1 MDKEQQKKFEF
12 VSCELDSLSKK
23 INPDIMSLTYN
34 YSDNLHTEYV
44 HINFANSCTKTVNV
58 TADSL
63 LAITK
68 DVLKHI

>member
-1 MDKEQQKKFEF
+1 MNKEQQKKFEF
-12 VSCELDSLSKK
+12 VSCELDALAKK
-23 INPDIMSLTYN
+23 INPDIISLTYN
-34 YSDNLHTEYV
+34 YSEPLHIEYV

-63 LAITK
+63 LAITN

>member
-1 MDKEQQKKFEF
+1 MNKEQQKKFEF
-12 VSCELDSLSKK
+12 VSCELDALAKK
-23 INPDIMSLTYN
+23 INPDIMSLAYN
-34 YSDNLHTEYV
+34 YSEHLHTEYV
-44 HINFANSCTKTVNV
+44 HINFANICTKTVNV

>member
-1 MDKEQQKKFEF
+1 MTKEQQKKFEF
-12 VSCELDSLSKK
+12 VSCELDALAKK
-23 INPDIMSLTYN
+23 INPDIMSLAYN
-34 YSDNLHTEYV
+34 YSEHLHTEYV
-44 HINFANSCTKTVNV
+44 HINFTNSCTKTVNV

>member
-1 MDKEQQKKFEF
+1 MNKEQQKKFVF
-12 VSCELDSLSKK
+12 VSCELNALAKK

-34 YSDNLHTEYV
+34 YSEPLHTEYV

-68 DVLKHI
+68 DVLRHI

>member
-1 MDKEQQKKFEF
+1 MNKEQQKKFEF
-12 VSCELDSLSKK
+12 VSCELDALAKK
-23 INPDIMSLTYN
+23 INPDIMSLTYD
-34 YSDNLHTEYV
+34 YREPLHIEYV

-63 LAITK
+63 LAITN

>member
-1 MDKEQQKKFEF
+1 MNKEQQKKFEF
-12 VSCELDSLSKK
+12 VSCELDSLAKK
-23 INPDIMSLTYN
+23 INPDIMSLTYD
-34 YSDNLHTEYV
+34 YREPLHIEYV

-63 LAITK
+63 LAITN

>member
-1 MDKEQQKKFEF
+1 MNKEQQKKFEF
-12 VSCELDSLSKK
+12 VSCELYALAKK
-23 INPDIMSLTYN
+23 INPDIMSLTYD
-34 YSDNLHTEYV
+34 YREPLRIEYV

-68 DVLKHI
+68 DVLRHI

>member
-1 MDKEQQKKFEF
+1 MNKEQQKKFEF
-12 VSCELDSLSKK
+12 VSCELDALTKK
-23 INPDIMSLTYN
+23 INPDILSLTYN
-34 YSDNLHTEYV
+34 YSENLQTEYV